1 MKAQIAGSLAVGL
14 ALISVPIGP
23 ARANDSTAGL
33 AAGGL
38 VLTRSA
44 DIEMKSEDLYI
55 SKKLVRVRYS
65 FVNTSPRDLTVT
77 VAFPL
82 PDIDANGYDD
92 NMDVPVQSATN
103 FLGFTT
109 LVDGK
114 RVKMQIEQK
123 ALVDGVDFTE
133 VLLKY
138 HLPLAPELQA
148 TADAV
153 SALPRAAQD
162 ELVKDGLA
170 SADDFDDR
178 TGHGVQHQVV
188 AHWRV
193 KTTFYWTQTF
203 PAGRPLAVEH
213 RYTPSV
219 GSYVSTDLVDPSK
232 GADAE
237 EVKAASDSRKT
248 YCVDDNLMS
257 TVAAAFKAHPNNLAY
272 HDEYIDYVL
281 VTGANWKLPIGDFR
295 MTIDKGSTANLVSF
309 CGTGVTKTG
318 PTTFQVHYTNF
329 TPTSDVKVL
338 VLIPRPNS

>member
-1 MKAQIAGSLAVGL
+1 MKAQIARPIVVALI
-14 ALISVPIGP
+14 LISVPVEL
-23 ARANDSTAGL
+23 ARATDSTAGL

-38 VLTRSA
+38 VLTKSA
-44 DIEMKSEDLYI
+44 DIEMRSEDLYI
-55 SKKLVRVRYS
+55 SAKLVRVRYS
-65 FVNTSPRDLTVT
+65 FVNSSPKDITVT

-82 PDIDANGYDD
+82 PDIDINGYDD
-92 NMDVPVQSATN
+92 NVDIPVENATN

-114 RVKMQIEQK
+114 PVKMQVEQR
-123 ALVDGVDFTE
+123 ALVDGVDYTAELGKFH
-133 VLLKY
+133 V
-138 HLPLAPELQA
+138 PLAAQLQS

-153 SALPRAAQD
+153 SRLPRAAQD

-170 SADDFDDR
+170 SADEIDDGK
-178 TGHGVQHQVV
+178 GHVQRQVV
-188 AHWRV
+188 AHWTV

-213 RYTPSV
+213 RYAPSV
-219 GSYVSTDLVDPSK
+219 GSFVSTNLIDASNGSDP
-232 GADAE
+232 D
-237 EVKAASDSRKT
+237 EVKATSDERTT
-248 YCVDDNLMS
+248 YCVDANLLS
-257 TVAAAFKAHPNNLAY
+257 TVTASSKAHASALAY
-272 HDEYIDYVL
+272 YDEYIDYVL

-338 VLIPRPNS
+338 LLIPRPNS

>member
-1 MKAQIAGSLAVGL
+1 MNARIASSVIATLILA
-14 ALISVPIGP
+14 SVPAGL

-38 VLTRSA
+38 VLTKSA
-44 DIEMKSEDLYI
+44 DIEMRSEDLYI
-55 SKKLVRVRYS
+55 SQKLVRVRYS
-65 FVNTSPRDLTVT
+65 FVNSSPKDLTVT
-77 VAFPL
+77 VGFPL
-82 PDIDANGYDD
+82 PDIDINGYDD
-92 NMDVPVQSATN
+92 NIDIPVQSATN

-114 RVKMQIEQK
+114 PVKMQIEQK
-123 ALVDGVDFTE
+123 ALVDGVDYTA
-133 VLLKY
+133 VLKKY
-138 HLPLAPELQA
+138 HVALAAQLQT

-153 SALPRAAQD
+153 SRLPRAAQD

-170 SADDFDDR
+170 SADEIDDGK
-178 TGHGVQHQVV
+178 GHVQRQVV
-188 AHWRV
+188 AHWTV

-219 GSYVSTDLVDPSK
+219 GSYVSTDLFDASNGSDP
-232 GADAE
+232 D
-237 EVKAASDSRKT
+237 EVKATADERKT
-248 YCVDDNLMS
+248 YCADDNLLS
-257 TVAAAFKAHPNNLAY
+257 TVNATIKAHPNALPY

-281 VTGANWKLPIGDFR
+281 VTGANWKFPIGDFR
-295 MTIDKGSTANLVSF
+295 MTIDKGAAKNLVSF

-318 PTTFQVHYTNF
+318 PTMFQVHHTNF

-338 VLIPRPNS
+338 LLIPGPNS